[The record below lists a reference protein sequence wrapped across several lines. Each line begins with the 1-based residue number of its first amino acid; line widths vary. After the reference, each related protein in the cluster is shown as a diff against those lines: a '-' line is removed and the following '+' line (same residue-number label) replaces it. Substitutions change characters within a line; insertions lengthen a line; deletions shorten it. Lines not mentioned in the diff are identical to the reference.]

1 MPFRRRKSLVLAL
14 VAGISV
20 LAASCA
26 SERPSI
32 EGAATVSTS
41 AAEPADSDTLVAR
54 ARGDELIARSAP
66 SADADPVV
74 VLENPIASGGALVVA
89 AVDSPDVAD
98 DEWIEVH
105 LPIRPN
111 GTTGWIQT
119 AEVDLSS
126 SPYRIEVDV
135 SDFSLKLYDGD
146 TEVLETPIAVG
157 TGDTPTPYGVFYL
170 AELLEPLTPDGPY
183 GPFAFGL
190 SGYSEVLETFQG
202 GEGVIG
208 IHGTDD
214 ASAIGSE
221 VSHGC
226 IRVDNDVITG
236 LSETV
241 PLGTPVSI
249 SL

>member
-1 MPFRRRKSLVLAL
+1 VLTAYSEPSVDSQA
-14 VAGISV
+14 VAV
-20 LAASCA
+20 L
-26 SERPSI
+26 
-32 EGAATVSTS
+32 
-41 AAEPADSDTLVAR
+41 D
-54 ARGDELIARSAP
+54 
-66 SADADPVV
+66 
-74 VLENPIASGGALVVA
+74 NPIASGGALVVA
-89 AVDSPDVAD
+89 AVETPLVAD

-105 LPIRPN
+105 LPVRPN

-135 SDFSLKLYDGD
+135 SDFSLKLFERG
-146 TEVLETPIAVG
+146 EEILAVSIGVG
-157 TGDTPTPYGVFYL
+157 TGETPTPYGDFYL
-170 AELLEPLTPDGPY
+170 AELLEPLTENGPY

-208 IHGTDD
+208 IHGTNDP
-214 ASAIGSE
+214 AAIGSE

-226 IRVDNDVITG
+226 LRVDNDAIT
-236 LSETV
+236 EMARTV

-249 SL
+249 ST